1 VVPMNRDFA
10 PFPDF
15 QSGLAMTFVDYLFI
29 LRILRGRNMFSN
41 VIELYRYRALIMSL
55 VLKEVKL
62 RYQGSVLG
70 FLWTFLNPLLLM
82 CVYTIVF
89 SIFLRIRVEN
99 YPVFLFCGLIP
110 WVWFSTSILEGA
122 DSIVRGGDLIT
133 RALFP
138 PQVLPSV
145 TVFSNLVN
153 FVFSLPLLFIFL
165 LLFKVKTGIAL
176 ISLPIVMIIQAVF
189 TMGLVLM
196 VSALNVHFRD
206 IQHILGN
213 VIIMWFF
220 ATPILYPMTS
230 IPVKLRFI
238 TVINPMSTLIKAYR
252 DILFYRQFPNWRVLG
267 ITLCFGFLVFFLGNL
282 IFNRYK
288 ESFPEEV

>member
-1 VVPMNRDFA
+1 
-10 PFPDF
+10 
-15 QSGLAMTFVDYLFI
+15 
-29 LRILRGRNMFSN
+29 MFSN
-41 VIELYRYRALIMSL
+41 VIELYRCRALIVSL
-55 VLKEVKL
+55 VIKEVKL
-62 RYQGSVLG
+62 RYQGSLLG

-89 SIFLRIRVEN
+89 SVFLRIKVDN

-110 WVWFSTSILEGA
+110 WVWFSTSLLEGA
-122 DSIVRGGDLIT
+122 DSIIRGGDLVT
-133 RALFP
+133 RTLFP

-165 LLFKVKTGIAL
+165 LLFRVKASIAL
-176 ISLPIVMIIQAVF
+176 IALPILMVIQAVF

-196 VSALNVHFRD
+196 VSAINVHFRD

-213 VIIMWFF
+213 LIIMWFF
-220 ATPILYPMTS
+220 ATPILYPTTA
-230 IPVKLRFI
+230 IPAQFKFI
-238 TVINPMSTLIKAYR
+238 SYMNPMAILIKAYQ
-252 DILFYRQFPNWRVLG
+252 DTLFYRQFPNWLFLG
-267 ITLCFGFLVFFLGNL
+267 ITLCFGFLVFFFGNL

>member
-1 VVPMNRDFA
+1 LAKIPKVFA
-10 PFPDF
+10 N
-15 QSGLAMTFVDYLFI
+15 YLSN
-29 LRILRGRNMFSN
+29 LRVLKGRNMFSN
-41 VIELYRYRALIMSL
+41 VIELYRCRALIMSL

-62 RYQGSVLG
+62 RYQGSALG

-89 SIFLRIRVEN
+89 SIFLRIKVEN
-99 YPVFLFCGLIP
+99 YPVFLFCGLLP
-110 WVWFSTSILEGA
+110 WAWFSTSILEGA
-122 DSIVRGGDLIT
+122 DSIIRGGDLIT

-138 PQVLPSV
+138 PQVLPTV
-145 TVFSNLVN
+145 TLFSNLVN

-165 LLFKVKTGIAL
+165 LLFKVKAGIAL

-213 VIIMWFF
+213 LIIMWFF
-220 ATPILYPMTS
+220 ATPILYPTTL

-238 TVINPMSTLIKAYR
+238 TIINPMAALIKAYR

-267 ITLCFGFLVFFLGNL
+267 IALCFGFLVFFLGNL

>member
-1 VVPMNRDFA
+1 MFA
-10 PFPDF
+10 
-15 QSGLAMTFVDYLFI
+15 
-29 LRILRGRNMFSN
+29 N
-41 VIELYRYRALIMSL
+41 VIELYRCRALIVSL
-55 VLKEVKL
+55 VVKEVKL
-62 RYQGSVLG
+62 RYQGSLLG

-82 CVYTIVF
+82 CVYTVVF
-89 SIFLRIRVEN
+89 SIFLRIRIDN
-99 YPVFLFCGLIP
+99 YAVFLFCGLIP
-110 WVWFSTSILEGA
+110 WVWFSTSLLEGA
-122 DSIVRGGDLIT
+122 DSIIRGGDLVT
-133 RALFP
+133 RTLFP

-165 LLFKVKTGIAL
+165 LIFRVKIGSALIAL
-176 ISLPIVMIIQAVF
+176 PLLMVIQAIF

-206 IQHILGN
+206 IRHILGN
-213 VIIMWFF
+213 LILMWFF
-220 ATPILYPMTS
+220 ATPILYPTTA
-230 IPVKLRFI
+230 IPPEFKFI
-238 TVINPMSTLIKAYR
+238 SYINPMATLIKAYQ
-252 DILFYRQFPNWRVLG
+252 DVLFYRQFPNWLHLE

>member
-1 VVPMNRDFA
+1 
-10 PFPDF
+10 
-15 QSGLAMTFVDYLFI
+15 
-29 LRILRGRNMFSN
+29 MFSN
-41 VIELYRYRALIMSL
+41 VIELYRCRALIMSL

-62 RYQGSVLG
+62 RYLGSVLG

-89 SIFLRIRVEN
+89 SIFFGIKVES
-99 YPVFLFCGLIP
+99 YPVFLFCGLIS

-122 DSIVRGGDLIT
+122 DSIIRGGDLIT
-133 RALFP
+133 RVLFP
-138 PQVLPSV
+138 PQVLPTV
-145 TVFSNLVN
+145 TVFSNMIN
-153 FVFSLPLLFIFL
+153 FVFSLPILFIFL
-165 LLFKVKTGIAL
+165 LLFKIQIGIAL
-176 ISLPIVMIIQAVF
+176 IALPIVMAIQAVF

-213 VIIMWFF
+213 LIIMWFF
-220 ATPILYPMTS
+220 ATPILYPTTL

-238 TVINPMSTLIKAYR
+238 TIINPMAALIKAYR

-267 ITLCFGFLVFFLGNL
+267 IALCFGFLVFFLGNL

>member
-1 VVPMNRDFA
+1 
-10 PFPDF
+10 
-15 QSGLAMTFVDYLFI
+15 
-29 LRILRGRNMFSN
+29 MFSN
-41 VIELYRYRALIMSL
+41 VIELYRCRALIMSL

-62 RYQGSVLG
+62 RYQGSALG

-89 SIFLRIRVEN
+89 SIFLRIKVEN
-99 YPVFLFCGLIP
+99 YPVFLFCGLLP
-110 WVWFSTSILEGA
+110 WAWFSTSILEGA
-122 DSIVRGGDLIT
+122 DSIIRGGDLIT

-138 PQVLPSV
+138 PQVLPTV
-145 TVFSNLVN
+145 TLFSNLVN

-165 LLFKVKTGIAL
+165 LLFKVKAGIAL

-213 VIIMWFF
+213 LIIMWFF
-220 ATPILYPMTS
+220 ATPILYPTTL

-238 TVINPMSTLIKAYR
+238 TIINPMAALIKAYR

-267 ITLCFGFLVFFLGNL
+267 IALCFGFLVFFLGNL

>member
-1 VVPMNRDFA
+1 
-10 PFPDF
+10 
-15 QSGLAMTFVDYLFI
+15 
-29 LRILRGRNMFSN
+29 MFSN
-41 VIELYRYRALIMSL
+41 VIELYRCRALIMSL
-55 VLKEVKL
+55 VLKELKL
-62 RYQGSVLG
+62 RYLGSVLG
-70 FLWTFLNPLLLM
+70 FFWTFLNPLLLM

-89 SIFLRIRVEN
+89 SIFLRIRLEK

-110 WVWFSTSILEGA
+110 WVWFSTSLLEGA
-122 DSIVRGGDLIT
+122 DSIIRGGDLIT

-153 FVFSLPLLFIFL
+153 FIFSLPLLLIFL
-165 LLFKVKTGIAL
+165 LLFKVKIGGAL
-176 ISLPIVMIIQAVF
+176 TTLPIIMTIQTLF

-196 VSALNVHFRD
+196 FSALNVHFRD

-213 VIIMWFF
+213 LIMMWFF
-220 ATPILYPMTS
+220 ATPILYSTTS
-230 IPVKLRFI
+230 VPAKFRFI
-238 TVINPMSTLIKAYR
+238 SYINPMAILTKGYR
-252 DILFYRQFPNWRVLG
+252 DVLFYGQFPDWLLLG
-267 ITLCFGFLVFFLGNL
+267 IAFCFGFLVFFLGNL